1 MRSSFVALPIVAGC
15 VEAAYCAIIPP
26 LLDHALAIWAILDVA
41 LLNLTH
47 RVLTH
52 LRTD

>member
-1 MRSSFVALPIVAGC
+1 
-15 VEAAYCAIIPP
+15 VEAAYCAIIPQ
-26 LLDHALAIWAILDVA
+26 LFDHARAIWAILDVS

-47 RVLTH
+47 RVLAH